1 MMVCKKNLQTDAFGF
16 TVRNSYTAI
25 SLKYT
30 RFTPSPNDYNY
41 YSTFYDKN
49 Q

>member
-1 MMVCKKNLQTDAFGF
+1 M
-16 TVRNSYTAI
+16 AI
-25 SLKYT
+25 TYEIATPLSHQNTPDL
-30 RFTPSPNDYNY
+30 TPSPNDYNY